1 METKEIL
8 SNFVVILLISVL
20 SPIFFGL
27 QGGVFILVLFVG
39 VSCGYTVWLAKN
51 SFGEYK
57 KTQGRVAAILVP
69 ASTFEKYIC
78 EIVYAMVIMPV
89 VFYSAF
95 VLGTCIFGL
104 IMGSWD
110 VVANAWDLIM
120 NSWHLGKS
128 EFFVA
133 VSGWA
138 VAFAFFFASLFF
150 KKFSAAICICTS
162 LLLLIVLTFR
172 MSFLVIAAKDI
183 LYEAENWFVQRDFFV
198 TFGNVMSNYFVGLF
212 SVMLVFF
219 VVMTYFRLKEERA

>member
-27 QGGVFILVLFVG
+27 QGGGFILVLFVG

-150 KKFSAAICICTS
+150 KKFSTAISICTS
-162 LLLLIVLTFR
+162 LLLLIVVTFR
-172 MSFLVIAAKDI
+172 IIFLYFHIEDWGCDAG
-183 LYEAENWFVQRDFFV
+183 LWFVEKDFDI

>member
-1 METKEIL
+1 MGTKEML

-20 SPIFFGL
+20 FPIFLGL
-27 QGGVFILVLFVG
+27 QGGGFILGLFVG
-39 VSCGYTVWLAKN
+39 VSCGYTIWLAKN

-78 EIVYAMVIMPV
+78 EIVYIMVIMPV
-89 VFYSAF
+89 VCYSAF

-110 VVANAWDLIM
+110 VIANAWDLIM
-120 NSWHLGKS
+120 NSWHFGNS
-128 EFFVA
+128 ELVVA
-133 VSGWA
+133 VLGWA

-150 KKFSAAICICTS
+150 KKFSTAISVCTS
-162 LLLLIVLTFR
+162 LLLLIVVTFR
-172 MSFLVIAAKDI
+172 MTFSIIGYQGI
-183 LYEAENWFVQRDFFV
+183 LHPDEFWFVQRDFFL
-198 TFGNVMSNYFVGLF
+198 TFGNLMSNYFAGLMC
-212 SVMLVFF
+212 VMLVFF